1 MALHWG
7 SPLTNQPY
15 PIQMP
20 FLFSLL
26 FLHYPINY
34 SIVSSWKN
42 QIWNFS
48 NWAKCSQLD
57 WDHKNLGL
65 QINRDLPARNQV
77 PTMNRRGLFY
87 VESPYPFLLYV
98 KFTNPAPCLKHTHL
112 KRCLYYNHLP
122 QPISAAH
129 RKRKILQKKP
139 LRNPFFEALSQT
151 KLKIPMLM
159 TMTSTPPWQR
169 NEETATTKTKLMPRP
184 AVSLQKSKQK
194 QL

>member
-1 MALHWG
+1 VKFPCSFWLCRNFVILVIFPKKKSWSCNDRLVHGAALRLPTH
-7 SPLTNQPY
+7 NQPY

-26 FLHYPINY
+26 FLHYPIN

-98 KFTNPAPCLKHTHL
+98 KFTNWIAPAPCLKTH
-112 KRCLYYNHLP
+112 
-122 QPISAAH
+122 S
-129 RKRKILQKKP
+129 
-139 LRNPFFEALSQT
+139 S
-151 KLKIPMLM
+151 
-159 TMTSTPPWQR
+159 
-169 NEETATTKTKLMPRP
+169 
-184 AVSLQKSKQK
+184 
-194 QL
+194 